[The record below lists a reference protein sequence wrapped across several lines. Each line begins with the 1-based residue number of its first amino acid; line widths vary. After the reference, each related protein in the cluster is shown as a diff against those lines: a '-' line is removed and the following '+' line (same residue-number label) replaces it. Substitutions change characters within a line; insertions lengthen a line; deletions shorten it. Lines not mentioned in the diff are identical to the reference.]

1 MPDDNKINNKKL
13 ALVNGVIH
21 TAKGEASELVIEAG
35 RISWLGSTSELYFN
49 PDANSNININFNSN
63 INSEDIEIID
73 LEGRTVLPGLCD
85 AHAGLLKWALD
96 EEGVSP
102 DDLRDL
108 DYELLAKLFKV
119 YSQKAARM
127 GITELW
133 TDDMS
138 VFNNK
143 FQDMWNFFISQV
155 ATSEYM
161 PLRLR
166 SYISISSY
174 DELIDFINLN
184 FSFYD
189 GIPFCHTGPVK
200 ILCDGVA
207 PEIINKLIY
216 TAHLAGLQIA
226 AQADSGAAL
235 NMCLDA
241 FEQAVK
247 ARAMNTRHL
256 IIHAKAADLDQLK
269 RMRDLRL
276 GAVIEP
282 EMAVHSDAG
291 CRWRGMLRSGIT
303 FCAGSGAGLNSYED
317 NKRVNV
323 NPLLGLYY
331 AVNRRE
337 AELNLANAKD
347 AHNPIE
353 CLSIAEAIET
363 YTYSAAWNG
372 NAEKRRGEIAL
383 WRDADL
389 VVLNQD
395 PFKTEPDK
403 LKDLSVYM
411 TVCGGRIIEQ
421 EDFNN

>member
-1 MPDDNKINNKKL
+1 
-13 ALVNGVIH
+13 
-21 TAKGEASELVIEAG
+21 
-35 RISWLGSTSELYFN
+35 
-49 PDANSNININFNSN
+49 
-63 INSEDIEIID
+63 
-73 LEGRTVLPGLCD
+73 
-85 AHAGLLKWALD
+85 
-96 EEGVSP
+96 
-102 DDLRDL
+102 
-108 DYELLAKLFKV
+108 
-119 YSQKAARM
+119 
-127 GITELW
+127 
-133 TDDMS
+133 
-138 VFNNK
+138 
-143 FQDMWNFFISQV
+143 
-155 ATSEYM
+155 
-161 PLRLR
+161 
-166 SYISISSY
+166 
-174 DELIDFINLN
+174 
-184 FSFYD
+184 
-189 GIPFCHTGPVK
+189 TGPVK

-303 FCAGSGAGLNSYED
+303 FCAGSGAGLNSYDD
-317 NKRVNV
+317 NQRVNV

-353 CLSIAEAIET
+353 CLSIAEAIEA

-372 NAEKRRGEIAL
+372 NAVNRRGEIAL

-403 LKDLSVYM
+403 LKDFSVYM

-421 EDFNN
+421 EEFNN